1 MSPDD
6 PACSHL
12 AARFSQPYAV
22 YDVRRER
29 LRSPKEKVILKIQFI
44 LSLIE
49 KDADLNC
56 LPKTIINWL
65 ND

>member
-1 MSPDD
+1 MSNSDILK
-6 PACSHL
+6 S
-12 AARFSQPYAV
+12 
-22 YDVRRER
+22 
-29 LRSPKEKVILKIQFI
+29 KMVILKIQFI